1 MIRQITRFLGTT
13 IILFFP
19 LGKPKRGFSILTII
33 KSVVLCAMIAG
44 SVVGDF
50 KEGLLVM
57 IMAVVGFAKTV
68 ISFPLMFVSKNLL
81 I

>member
-1 MIRQITRFLGTT
+1 MVRQITPFVGTT
-13 IILFFP
+13 VILFFP
-19 LGKPKRGFSILTII
+19 LHKPKKSFSILTII

-44 SVVGDF
+44 SVAGDL

-57 IMAVVGFAKTV
+57 IMVVVGFAKIV

>member
-1 MIRQITRFLGTT
+1 MVRQITRFLGTS

-19 LGKPKRGFSILTII
+19 LGKPKRDFSVLTII

-44 SVVGDF
+44 SVAGDF
-50 KEGLLVM
+50 KEGLLIL
-57 IMAVVGFAKTV
+57 IMAVVGFAKAVTT
-68 ISFPLMFVSKNLL
+68 FPLMLVSTNML